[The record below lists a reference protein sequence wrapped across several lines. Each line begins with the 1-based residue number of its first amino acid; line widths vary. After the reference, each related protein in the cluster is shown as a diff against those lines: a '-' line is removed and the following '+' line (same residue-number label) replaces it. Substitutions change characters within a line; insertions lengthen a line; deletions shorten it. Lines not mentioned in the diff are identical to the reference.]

1 MKYNKA
7 GKYEQS
13 NQQEHREIDFNT
25 IEGDDIKIAN
35 WL

>member
-13 NQQEHREIDFNT
+13 NQQKHREIDFNT
-25 IEGDDIKIAN
+25 IEGDD
-35 WL
+35 L